1 MSLKIEILTGLASE
15 YIEAL
20 YTGLSVDSV
29 ATNAE
34 GDTKYTKEAQRQF
47 VNRYDHLEKQ
57 FDRLLANFGSEY
69 TDLKEALV
77 GASPNWTHA
86 EVVERALEL
95 VDLGSE

>member
-29 ATNAE
+29 VTNAE

-47 VNRYDHLEKQ
+47 DNRYDHLEKQ
-57 FDRLLANFGSEY
+57 FDRLLGEY
-69 TDLKEALV
+69 TDLKEAIV
-77 GASPNWTHA
+77 GDSPNWTHD